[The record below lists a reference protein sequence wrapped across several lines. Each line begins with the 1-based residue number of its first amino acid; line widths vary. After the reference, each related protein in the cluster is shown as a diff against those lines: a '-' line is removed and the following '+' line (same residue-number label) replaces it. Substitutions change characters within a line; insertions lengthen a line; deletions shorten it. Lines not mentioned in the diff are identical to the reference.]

1 MKINS
6 IFFLLIIVL
15 FISCDSLTKK
25 NYTLLIHSKQKGILG
40 IGMEYKTDSTVSEY
54 ESDSAAYY
62 YGKMRYEIG
71 VAFEKELKLG
81 KEYYD
86 FEVLNEQR
94 EDIKYKLNA
103 ESIAEMDKRAIEAAK
118 NSGKDLK
125 SNLNKPN
132 ENKRV
137 IEETPQIKELKKK
150 FRIKKDEFDENNLV
164 WYEHK
169 TSPNFR
175 NANGFYC
182 YFGTKNGV
190 PEVLRI
196 VHQFYADDWLF
207 IRKYKFSIDG
217 NAYSYTPI
225 DVKTDNGDSGMVWE
239 WSDEAIDSEIKEIL
253 NALISC
259 KSAKIRLEGRQYYD
273 TKSITSSQIK
283 SIKETIE
290 LYRLMGGEY

>member
-1 MKINS
+1 MKIKS
-6 IFFLLIIVL
+6 IFFLSFILL
-15 FISCDSLTKK
+15 LISCDSLTKK

-94 EDIKYKLNA
+94 EDIKYKLSA

-125 SNLNKPN
+125 SNLNKPK
-132 ENKRV
+132 ENQKV
-137 IEETPQIKELKKK
+137 IDETPQIKELKKK
-150 FRIKKDEFDENNLV
+150 FRIKKDEFDDSNIV
-164 WYEHK
+164 WYK
-169 TSPNFR
+169 PISSPNFVNR
-175 NANGFYC
+175 NGFFC
-182 YFGTKNGV
+182 YFGTENGR
-190 PEVLRI
+190 PIALRI
-196 VHQFYADDWLF
+196 VHQYYADDWLF

-217 NAYSYTPI
+217 NAYSYSPI
-225 DVKTDNGDSGMVWE
+225 DVKTDNGDGGMIWE
-239 WSDEAIDSEIKEIL
+239 WSDEVVDSDIKEML
-253 NALISC
+253 NALINS

-290 LYRLMGGEY
+290 LYKLMGGDY

>member
-1 MKINS
+1 
-6 IFFLLIIVL
+6 
-15 FISCDSLTKK
+15 
-25 NYTLLIHSKQKGILG
+25 
-40 IGMEYKTDSTVSEY
+40 MEYKTDSTVSEY

-94 EDIKYKLNA
+94 EDIKYKLNS

-125 SNLNKPN
+125 SNLNKPK
-132 ENKRV
+132 ENQKV
-137 IEETPQIKELKKK
+137 IDETPQIKELKKK
-150 FRIKKDEFDENNLV
+150 FRIKKDEFDDNNIV
-164 WYEHK
+164 WYK
-169 TSPNFR
+169 PISSPNFVNR
-175 NANGFYC
+175 NGFFC
-182 YFGTKNGV
+182 YFGTENGR
-190 PEVLRI
+190 PIALRI
-196 VHQFYADDWLF
+196 VHQYYADDWLF
-207 IRKYKFSIDG
+207 IREYKFSIDG
-217 NAYSYTPI
+217 NAYSYSPLDI
-225 DVKTDNGDSGMVWE
+225 KTDNGDGGMIWE
-239 WSDEAIDSEIKEIL
+239 WSDEVVDSDIKEML
-253 NALISC
+253 NALINS

-290 LYRLMGGEY
+290 LYKLMGGDY

>member
-1 MKINS
+1 
-6 IFFLLIIVL
+6 
-15 FISCDSLTKK
+15 
-25 NYTLLIHSKQKGILG
+25 
-40 IGMEYKTDSTVSEY
+40 MEYKTDSTVSEY

-94 EDIKYKLNA
+94 EDIKYKLSA

-125 SNLNKPN
+125 SNLNKPK
-132 ENKRV
+132 ENQKV
-137 IEETPQIKELKKK
+137 IDETPQIKELKKK
-150 FRIKKDEFDENNLV
+150 FRIKKDEFDDSNIV
-164 WYEHK
+164 WYK
-169 TSPNFR
+169 PISSPNFVNR
-175 NANGFYC
+175 NGFFC
-182 YFGTKNGV
+182 YFGTENGR
-190 PEVLRI
+190 PIALRI
-196 VHQFYADDWLF
+196 VHQYYADDWLF

-217 NAYSYTPI
+217 NAYSYSPI
-225 DVKTDNGDSGMVWE
+225 DVKTDNGDGGMIWE
-239 WSDEAIDSEIKEIL
+239 WSDEVVDSDIKEML
-253 NALISC
+253 NALINS

-290 LYRLMGGEY
+290 LYKLMGGDY

>member
-1 MKINS
+1 MKIKS
-6 IFFLLIIVL
+6 IFFLSFILL
-15 FISCDSLTKK
+15 LISCDSLTKK

-54 ESDSAAYY
+54 ESDSVAYY

-125 SNLNKPN
+125 SNLNKPK
-132 ENKRV
+132 ENQKV
-137 IEETPQIKELKKK
+137 IDETPQIKELKKK
-150 FRIKKDEFDENNLV
+150 FRIKKDEFDDSNIV
-164 WYEHK
+164 WYK
-169 TSPNFR
+169 PISSPNFVNR
-175 NANGFYC
+175 NGFFC
-182 YFGTKNGV
+182 YFGTENGR
-190 PEVLRI
+190 PIALRI
-196 VHQFYADDWLF
+196 VHQYYADDWLF

-217 NAYSYTPI
+217 NAYSYSPI
-225 DVKTDNGDSGMVWE
+225 DVKTDNGDGGMIWE
-239 WSDEAIDSEIKEIL
+239 WSDEVVDSDIKEML
-253 NALISC
+253 NALINS

-290 LYRLMGGEY
+290 LYKLMGGDY

>member
-1 MKINS
+1 MKIKS
-6 IFFLLIIVL
+6 IFLLSFIVL
-15 FISCDSLTKK
+15 LISCDSLTKK
-25 NYTLLIHSKQKGILG
+25 NYTLLLHSKQKGILG

-94 EDIKYKLNA
+94 EDIKYKLSA

-125 SNLNKPN
+125 SNLNKPK
-132 ENKRV
+132 ENQKV
-137 IEETPQIKELKKK
+137 IDETPQIKELKKK
-150 FRIKKDEFDENNLV
+150 FRIKKDEFDDSNIV
-164 WYEHK
+164 WYK
-169 TSPNFR
+169 PISSPNFVNR
-175 NANGFYC
+175 NGFFC
-182 YFGTKNGV
+182 YFGTENGR
-190 PEVLRI
+190 PIALRI
-196 VHQFYADDWLF
+196 VHQYYADDWLF

-217 NAYSYTPI
+217 NAYSYSPI
-225 DVKTDNGDSGMVWE
+225 DVKTDNGDGGMIWE
-239 WSDEAIDSEIKEIL
+239 WSDEVVDSDIKEML
-253 NALISC
+253 NALINS

-290 LYRLMGGEY
+290 LYKLMGGDY

>member
-1 MKINS
+1 MKIKS
-6 IFFLLIIVL
+6 IFFLSFILL
-15 FISCDSLTKK
+15 LISCDSLTKK

-81 KEYYD
+81 KDYYD

-94 EDIKYKLNA
+94 EDIKYKLSA

-125 SNLNKPN
+125 SNLNKPK
-132 ENKRV
+132 ENQKV
-137 IEETPQIKELKKK
+137 IDETPQIKELKKK
-150 FRIKKDEFDENNLV
+150 FRIKKDEFDDSNIV
-164 WYEHK
+164 WYK
-169 TSPNFR
+169 PISSPNFVNR
-175 NANGFYC
+175 NGFFC
-182 YFGTKNGV
+182 YFGTENGR
-190 PEVLRI
+190 PIALRI
-196 VHQFYADDWLF
+196 VHQYYADDWLF

-217 NAYSYTPI
+217 NAYSYSPI
-225 DVKTDNGDSGMVWE
+225 DVKTDNGDGGMIWE
-239 WSDEAIDSEIKEIL
+239 WSDEVVDSDIKEML
-253 NALISC
+253 NALINS

-290 LYRLMGGEY
+290 LYKLMGGDY